1 MNINESLIERQ
12 ELSEA
17 ASSSK
22 EPQPCKASSNGVDE
36 EITESL
42 NIDLIVPEAADK
54 QEEAEVTMIS
64 EGYEDDRN
72 IEPLLLGQDDSVA

>member
-42 NIDLIVPEAADK
+42 NIDLFVPEADK